1 MSDWIFLR
9 RVLMVTGVVG
19 FALMIWQAYQ
29 AFLLL
34 FAAILIALLLG
45 RATKFVERHTP
56 LPRPFALL
64 LVVLLIVGS
73 IAGVIYQF
81 GAQIA
86 GQMNDLAQ
94 RLPGA
99 VDNLE
104 QRFDLGDVSGK
115 LMEQARSNSG
125 SILFQITTVASSVLN
140 LVGNLIIVLVTAA
153 FLAAQP
159 DLYRRGVLRLFPA
172 EHRDLAG
179 QTIEDS
185 GTALNQWLLGQ
196 LISMALV
203 GMLTAF
209 GLWMIGL
216 PAPLALG
223 LLAALTEFVPIVGPL
238 IGAVPAVLLAFS
250 VDWTMVAWTIGVFA
264 VVQQLESNMITPL
277 IQHRM
282 VSLPPVVTMFA
293 ILAFGLLFGPLGLF
307 LATPLAVLTYVLV
320 ARLYIRELLDEPT
333 TIPGQEAAAEKVG
346 D

>member
-19 FALMIWQAYQ
+19 FALIIWQAYQ

-115 LMEQARSNSG
+115 LMEQARTNSG

-140 LVGNLIIVLVTAA
+140 VFGNLIIVLVTAA

-203 GMLTAF
+203 GILTAF

-320 ARLYIRELLDEPT
+320 ARLYIRELLDEPA
-333 TIPGQEAAAEKVG
+333 TIPGQQAAAEKVV